1 MAMIHSTGAIQN
13 LLERMTSN
21 DKDFRFMA
29 TNDLMSE
36 LQRENVRWDDD
47 SETKVTNQLIS
58 QLKDKNGEVQNLAVK
73 CLGYLVAK
81 IKDDRRL
88 LVIRSL
94 CSMLKNESEQIRDIA
109 SIALKTI
116 VTEMPINRRVIE
128 IVNNDLNPN
137 LLAAISNKNDVN
149 VQLES
154 LDILTDL
161 INRVG
166 SQINLGFHEKMQ
178 QELIRQLESDRS
190 AVRKR
195 SMNALSHLL
204 LCCSDELFNNTII
217 QISQALLS
225 LVPNSPEEAESQFS
239 SNTPVSVSCKTLLQ
253 CIATI
258 IRSAGH
264 RSNAEQLSRIM
275 PVIHTLC
282 RIDDDELREYCL
294 QAFEAYVRRC
304 PDCIA
309 SSLPS
314 IIDIC
319 LLNIAYD
326 PNYNYD
332 EDDTDDEAMEM
343 DNPDDEG
350 SDSEDYSDDDDLS
363 WKVRRASAKCLEAV
377 ILALREMTIEFFVT
391 VAPALASRFKER
403 EETVK
408 ADIIQTF
415 VSLMKQTRALVN
427 EHRDARVSSPVLELT
442 KMIPSIVNKSA
453 GLLREKA
460 IKTRQSV
467 FHMFIEIMHIQ
478 SNALRDHI
486 ASLVPGILYS
496 LVDKNSTSNMKIDA
510 LVFVQELIKTHQ
522 PQTFYS
528 HIHAILPAV
537 LTAVMDSFY
546 KISSEALTLLTSLVS
561 VIRPFDAEPML
572 EFETALMVIYEK
584 TLFRLS
590 KTDMDLE
597 IKEKA
602 IACMG
607 EIIAT
612 FGDKIPQQLPVAL
625 NLLHERLGNE
635 TTRLT
640 CVKALIK
647 IANSPLPISLNSI
660 FPKAFTSLA
669 PFLRKNSRPLKIST
683 LILIENIVKRSSDLL
698 DSESAQSVILVDIPS
713 LINEGDLYVSQRALI
728 MLTTIIRTHK
738 AFHSIVPQHVIPETL
753 QLIRSPLLQ
762 GSALDA
768 TLKFFSTLVE
778 SSFPGLDHETLLAR
792 LVEPFYNAM
801 SVHKQAYSS
810 TAKAI
815 AAISVGDEQRA
826 LRTVQQLIDDLKQRQ
841 NDDNVHTLTLLSI
854 GEIGKVTDLASLTE
868 LINVILQAFN
878 SSSEDVKTA
887 ASYALGCAAVGNM
900 NRFLPVILQ
909 EIETRNKRQYLILH
923 SLREV
928 ISAGKLQD
936 FEPIWQTLMKHC
948 ECPEEGTRNVVSE
961 CLGKLTLLQPNAL
974 LQRLI
979 AYLKQDCASKPLARS
994 TIVAAVKF
1002 TISDQPQQIDD
1013 LLRQCIGE
1021 FLASLQDQDIQVRRV
1036 ALITLNS
1043 AAHNK
1048 PSLIVDLLPSVMP
1061 LLYLE
1066 TQVKP
1071 ELIREV
1077 EMGPFKHQ
1085 VDDGLDSRKAAF
1097 ECMYTLLDTCPT
1109 RLDIFEFLTYVENGL
1124 RDHYDIKML
1133 TYLMLSKLASVCP
1146 SAVLQRMDRLLH
1158 PIEEVCKTT
1167 PKENAIKQEHEKQ
1180 DELKRSA
1187 LRAFD
1192 SLMSIL
1198 NADRHPVLV
1207 KFYRDTLRSD
1217 KNLSELYASIHRD
1230 TVVQS
1235 DSITKM
1241 DLN

>member
-1 MAMIHSTGAIQN
+1 
-13 LLERMTSN
+13 
-21 DKDFRFMA
+21 MA

-116 VTEMPINRRVIE
+116 VSEMPINRRVIE
-128 IVNNDLNPN
+128 IVNTDLTPN
-137 LLAAISNKNDVN
+137 LLAAIANKNDVN

-166 SQINLGFHEKMQ
+166 SQINSQFHEEMQ
-178 QELIRQLESDRS
+178 QELIKQLESDRS

-204 LCCSDELFNNTII
+204 LCCSDELFNNTMT
-217 QISQALLS
+217 QITQALLS
-225 LVPNSPEEAESQFS
+225 LVPSSPGEAEGQFS
-239 SNTPVSVSCKTLLQ
+239 SNTQVSTSSKTILQ

-264 RSNAEQLSRIM
+264 RSNVDQLSRIM
-275 PVIHTLC
+275 PVIHSFC
-282 RIDDDELREYCL
+282 SINDDELREYCL

-304 PDCIA
+304 PDCIG
-309 SSLPS
+309 SSLPA
-314 IIDIC
+314 IIDVC
-319 LLNIAYD
+319 LSNIAHD

-332 EDDTDDEAMEM
+332 EDTDDEAMDM

-350 SDSEDYSDDDDLS
+350 SESDDYSDDDDLS

-377 ILALREMTIEFFVT
+377 ILALREMTTEFFVT
-391 VAPALASRFKER
+391 IAPVLVSRFKER

-415 VSLMKQTRALVN
+415 VSLMKQIRSLVN
-427 EHRDARVSSPVLELT
+427 EPRDSRSANPVAELA
-442 KMIPSIVNKSA
+442 KMTPTIVNKSA
-453 GLLREKA
+453 GLLREKS

-467 FHMFIEIMHIQ
+467 FHMYIEIMYIQ
-478 SNALRDHI
+478 PNALAQQI

-522 PQTFYS
+522 SQTFYP
-528 HIHAILPAV
+528 HIPAILPAV
-537 LTAVMDSFY
+537 LNAVMDSFY
-546 KISSEALTLLTSLVS
+546 KISSEALSLLTSLVS
-561 VIRPFDAEPML
+561 VIRPFDGEPMPD
-572 EFETALMVIYEK
+572 FESALSLIYEK
-584 TLFRLS
+584 TLIRMS
-590 KTDMDLE
+590 KTDIDLE

-602 IACMG
+602 ITCMG

-612 FGDKIPQQLPVAL
+612 FGDKIPEKLPVAL
-625 NLLHERLGNE
+625 DLLHERLSNE

-647 IANSPLPISLNSI
+647 IANSPIPMSLSSI

-683 LILIENIVKRSSDLL
+683 LILIENIVRRSADLL

-713 LINEGDLYVSQRALI
+713 LINEGDLYVSQRALT
-728 MLTTIIRTHK
+728 MLTTIIKTHK

-762 GSALDA
+762 GAALEA
-768 TLKFFSTLVE
+768 TLLFFSTLVS
-778 SSFPGLDHETLLAR
+778 SSFPGLDHVTLLTR
-792 LVEPFYNAM
+792 LVEPFYNGM
-801 SVHKQAYSS
+801 SVHKQAYNS

-815 AAISVGDEQRA
+815 AAISVDDEQRA

-841 NDDNVHTLTLLSI
+841 NDDNIYTLTLLAI
-854 GEIGKVTDLASLTE
+854 GEIGKVTDLGSVSE
-868 LINVILQAFN
+868 LLDVILQAFN
-878 SSSEDVKTA
+878 SSSEDVKSA
-887 ASYALGCAAVGNM
+887 GSYALGCAAVGNM

-909 EIETRNKRQYLILH
+909 EIETRNKRQYLILQ

-928 ISAGKLQD
+928 ICDGRLQD
-936 FEPIWQTLMKHC
+936 FEPIWQSLMKHC
-948 ECPEEGTRNVVSE
+948 ECAEEGTRNVVSE
-961 CLGKLTLLQPNAL
+961 CLGKLTLLQPSPSL
-974 LQRLI
+974 DRLI
-979 AYLKQDCASKPLARS
+979 THLKQDYALKPLARA
-994 TIVAAVKF
+994 TIVAAIKF
-1002 TISDQPQQIDD
+1002 TISDQPQPIDE
-1013 LLRQCIGE
+1013 LLRQCIGQ
-1021 FLASLQDQDIQVRRV
+1021 FLASLQDQDIHVRRV

-1061 LLYLE
+1061 LLYQE
-1066 TQVKP
+1066 TLVKP

-1109 RLDIFEFLTYVENGL
+1109 RLDIFAFLSHVENGL

-1146 SAVLQRMDRLLH
+1146 SAVLQRMDRLLN
-1158 PIEEVCKTT
+1158 PIEEVCKTI
-1167 PKENAIKQEHEKQ
+1167 PKENAIKQEHDKQ

-1192 SLMSIL
+1192 ALRSIP

-1207 KFYRDTLRSD
+1207 KFSEDILRSD
-1217 KNLSELYASIHRD
+1217 KYLSELYSSIHRD
-1230 TVVQS
+1230 TVVPN
-1235 DSITKM
+1235 DGVTKM
-1241 DLN
+1241 DIN